1 MAKLKNPTGEI
12 WGYAR
17 VSTKEQHEDRQLIAL
32 EEYGVDSAHIFLDKQ
47 SGKNFNR
54 PAYKRLIRIIRKG
67 DIIVIK
73 SIDRLGRDYQDIID
87 QWRMITQ
94 DIGCGIHVVD
104 MPMLNTS
111 GDPEDLLSRF
121 ITDMMLQVLSF
132 VAQNERENTIN
143 RQKEGIEAA
152 KRRRNV
158 KIGRPKKKMPFD
170 FWEIFI
176 MWKTEEYHA
185 NDLWRYCHETWGMS
199 NRTFY
204 RRLNELDQRYGDF
217 TPDQL
222 RRLILDK
229 EFVDGIEYDNERIEQ
244 GIGYYNPYVLH
255 NPEVA
260 KEQKKKRKEKY
271 ADLTPEEEEAE
282 LKKIILARRQQEF
295 KDRFGID
302 DTELFDM
309 TVDKKTAMDDEM
321 PTQLIRRKKPNGTS
335 FTHVV
340 NNHKKGSG
348 YEDAI
353 SLEDESTIIPDV
365 DDRID
370 PQKPMKT
377 IVIV

>member
-176 MWKTEEYHA
+176 MWKTEEFHA

-255 NPEVA
+255 NPELA
-260 KEQKKKRKEKY
+260 KEQKKKHKEKY
-271 ADLTPEEEEAE
+271 KDLSPEEEEAE
-282 LKKIILARRQQEF
+282 LKRIILARRQKEF
-295 KDRFGID
+295 KQQFGID
-302 DTELFDM
+302 DFELFDIS
-309 TVDKKTAMDDEM
+309 VDKKSTVDEEM
-321 PTQLIRRKKPNGTS
+321 PTKLIRRKKSAGVPFS
-335 FTHVV
+335 HVV
-340 NNHKKGSG
+340 NNHKKNSG
-348 YEDAI
+348 FDDAI
-353 SLEDESTIIPDV
+353 SLEDDTSIIPDV